1 MMNEYS
7 RKISKWYETFN
18 VIILSVAFIAL
29 FITGFLVQNN
39 DKIMILYYIGWII
52 WVLAFILAFSPN
64 FLFKKYGK
72 VPKGKRYIHTTKLV
86 DTGIYSIIRHPQYGG
101 SLYIAFSLILI
112 QQTLVSIILGVIC
125 MITSYLSMVFE
136 EERVIQKFG
145 EEYKD
150 YMKRVP
156 RVNLLSGFIRKIKR
170 KKQNQ
175 SKKKDKNN

>member
-1 MMNEYS
+1 ML
-7 RKISKWYETFN
+7 
-18 VIILSVAFIAL
+18 IIV
-29 FITGFLVQNN
+29 ITGFLVQNN

-72 VPKGKRYIHTTKLV
+72 VPKGKRYIHTTKLI

-101 SLYIAFSLILI
+101 SLYVAFSLILI
-112 QQTLVSIILGVIC
+112 QQTPISIILGIIC

-136 EERVIQKFG
+136 EGRVIPKFG
-145 EEYKD
+145 EEYKE

-156 RVNLLSGFIRKIKR
+156 RVNLLSGLIRKSKR

-175 SKKKDKNN
+175 IKKKDKNN

>member
-1 MMNEYS
+1 MMKDYS

-29 FITGFLVQNN
+29 FITGFLIKNN

-64 FLFKKYGK
+64 FIFKKYGE

-101 SLYIAFSLILI
+101 SLFIAFSLILI
-112 QQTLVSIILGVIC
+112 QQTPISIILGIIC
-125 MITSYLSMVFE
+125 MITSYLSMIFE
-136 EERVIQKFG
+136 EERVITKFG

-170 KKQNQ
+170 KKLNL
-175 SKKKDKNN
+175 S